1 MTEGTPLTIA
11 IDGFSSCGKSTIAK
25 ALASKLHYVFIDSGA
40 MYRAVTLYFLR
51 NKWIENQ
58 QLKPI
63 DFRLAMDEIDVY
75 FQFNQ
80 LTSSSDVYLNGEN
93 VEKEIR
99 LPLIAEN
106 VSKVAAIPVVREKM
120 VALQRAMGE
129 GGGVVMDG
137 RDIGTVVFPDA
148 DLKIFVT
155 AETDVR
161 AQRRFKELTEKGE
174 LVNLASVK
182 QNLLER
188 DRLDSTRE
196 VAPLKKAVDAHELD
210 TTYLTPEEQ
219 LHKVMYLVEQ
229 LTCTKE

>member
-1 MTEGTPLTIA
+1 MTEGTLLTIA

-51 NKWIENQ
+51 NRWIENQ
-58 QLKPI
+58 AIRSI
-63 DFRLAMDEIDVY
+63 DFNKAMAEIDVH

-80 LTSSSDVYLNGEN
+80 LTSSSDVYLNDEN

-99 LPLIAEN
+99 TPLIAEN

-120 VALQRAMGE
+120 VALQRAMGA

-137 RDIGTVVFPDA
+137 RDIGTVVFPNA

-155 AETDVR
+155 ADADVR
-161 AQRRFKELTEKGE
+161 AQRRFKELNAKGE
-174 LVNLASVK
+174 SVTLQEVK

-196 VAPLKKAVDAHELD
+196 VAPLKKAQDAQELD
-210 TTYLTPEEQ
+210 TTHLTQEEQ
-219 LHKVMYLVEQ
+219 LQKVMSMVE
-229 LTCTKE
+229 LTYMKE

>member
-25 ALASKLHYVFIDSGA
+25 ELAAKLHYVFIDSGA
-40 MYRAVTLYFLR
+40 MYRAVTLHFLR

-63 DFRLAMDEIDVY
+63 DVNLAMDEIDVY

-106 VSKVAAIPVVREKM
+106 VSKVAAIPAVREKM

-155 AETDVR
+155 ADTDVR
-161 AQRRFKELTEKGE
+161 AQRRFKELSEKGE

-196 VAPLKKAVDAHELD
+196 VAPLKKAEDAHELD
-210 TTYLTPEEQ
+210 TTYLTQDEQ
-219 LHKVMYLVEQ
+219 LHKVMSMVEQ
-229 LTCTKE
+229 LTCAKE